1 LLPGSVIRVL
11 NLAGVRQSRRHY
23 RWLSA
28 AVAEH
33 KPDVVAM
40 VGDFI
45 GPQVLTSHPYCPT
58 LDEVAEQL
66 SALRAGHLLFVRANH
81 KEEEWR
87 RLTAAW
93 PFEKRPLVAPCA
105 AACTIGPLAIVGFP
119 CQLDWEGP
127 WCETLSR
134 RGNEIVPDPSQP
146 GRNRPPLKPNLW
158 PLALL
163 QATGPAGRT
172 LWLMHEP
179 PFAEPI
185 AAAVCRNPRWAH
197 VVKRCRPLVATS
209 AHDHHTPLESG
220 IWHARLGETL

>member
-1 LLPGSVIRVL
+1 LPPGSVIRVL
-11 NLAGVRQSRRHY
+11 TDADLHHSQRHY
-23 RWLSA
+23 RRLSA

-40 VGDFI
+40 VGDFL
-45 GPQVLTSHPYCPT
+45 GPEVLASHPYCLT

-66 SALRAGHLLFVRANH
+66 SALRAGHLLFVRGNH
-81 KEEEWR
+81 EEEGWQ
-87 RLTAAW
+87 RLKAVW
-93 PFEKRPLVAPCA
+93 PFEKRPLVALYG
-105 AACTIGPLAIVGFP
+105 AACPIGPLAIVGFP

-134 RGNEIVPDPSQP
+134 RGNEIVPDPSQL
-146 GRNRPPLKPNLW
+146 GCNRLPLKPNLW

-185 AAAVCRNPRWAH
+185 AAAACRNSRWAH
-197 VVKRCRPLVATS
+197 VVKRCRPRVAIS
-209 AHDHHTPLESG
+209 AHEHHTLMEG
-220 IWHARLGETL
+220 G